1 MAEPEEGAIT
11 CKVVLI
17 GESGVGKTSILL
29 RYVSNEFNSQQFST
43 LGLSYVDKI
52 IQIDNNKKIK
62 LEIWDTAG
70 QEKFRSLAKAY
81 YRNIDVGILVY
92 DVTNK
97 TSFEEIKNYWI
108 KVIKE
113 DNDDNISKKIINIF

>member
-1 MAEPEEGAIT
+1 MEEPLKF
-11 CKVVLI
+11 KVVLI

-29 RYVSNEFNSQQFST
+29 RYESNEFNSQQFST
-43 LGLSYVDKI
+43 LGLSYVNYVDKI
-52 IQIDNNKKIK
+52 ILIDNNKKIK

-70 QEKFRSLAKAY
+70 QEKFRALAKAY

-108 KVIKE
+108 KDIKE

>member
-1 MAEPEEGAIT
+1 MEEPFKF
-11 CKVVLI
+11 KVVLI

-81 YRNIDVGILVY
+81 YRNIDVGILAY

-108 KVIKE
+108 KDIKE

>member
-1 MAEPEEGAIT
+1 MEEPLKF
-11 CKVVLI
+11 KVVLI

-29 RYVSNEFNSQQFST
+29 RYISNEFNSQQFST

-70 QEKFRSLAKAY
+70 QEKFRALAKAY

-108 KVIKE
+108 KDIKE

>member
-1 MAEPEEGAIT
+1 MEEPLKF
-11 CKVVLI
+11 KVVLI

-70 QEKFRSLAKAY
+70 QEKFRSLAKAF

-108 KVIKE
+108 KDIKE

>member
-1 MAEPEEGAIT
+1 MEDPLKF
-11 CKVVLI
+11 KVVLI
-17 GESGVGKTSILL
+17 GESGVGKKSILL

-62 LEIWDTAG
+62 LEIWDIAG

-108 KVIKE
+108 KDIKE

>member
-1 MAEPEEGAIT
+1 MEEPLKF
-11 CKVVLI
+11 KVVLI

-62 LEIWDTAG
+62 LEILDTAG

-108 KVIKE
+108 KDIKE

>member
-1 MAEPEEGAIT
+1 MEEPLKF
-11 CKVVLI
+11 KVVLI

-29 RYVSNEFNSQQFST
+29 RYISNEFNSQQFST
-43 LGLSYVDKI
+43 LGLSYVNYVDKI
-52 IQIDNNKKIK
+52 ILIDNNKKIK

-70 QEKFRSLAKAY
+70 QEKFRALAKAY

-108 KVIKE
+108 KDIKE

>member
-1 MAEPEEGAIT
+1 M
-11 CKVVLI
+11 
-17 GESGVGKTSILL
+17 
-29 RYVSNEFNSQQFST
+29 
-43 LGLSYVDKI
+43 SYVDKI

-108 KVIKE
+108 KDIKE

>member
-1 MAEPEEGAIT
+1 MEEPLKF
-11 CKVVLI
+11 KVVLI

-52 IQIDNNKKIK
+52 IQIDNNKKKK

-70 QEKFRSLAKAY
+70 QEKFRALAKAY

-108 KVIKE
+108 KDIKE

>member
-1 MAEPEEGAIT
+1 
-11 CKVVLI
+11 
-17 GESGVGKTSILL
+17 
-29 RYVSNEFNSQQFST
+29 
-43 LGLSYVDKI
+43 LSYVDKI
-52 IQIDNNKKIK
+52 ILIDNNKKIK

-70 QEKFRSLAKAY
+70 QEKFISLAKAY
-81 YRNIDVGILVY
+81 YGNIDVGILVY

-108 KVIKE
+108 KDIKE

>member
-1 MAEPEEGAIT
+1 MEEPLKF
-11 CKVVLI
+11 KVVLI

-70 QEKFRSLAKAY
+70 QEKFRSLAKA
-81 YRNIDVGILVY
+81 
-92 DVTNK
+92 
-97 TSFEEIKNYWI
+97 
-108 KVIKE
+108 
-113 DNDDNISKKIINIF
+113 

>member
-1 MAEPEEGAIT
+1 MEEPLKF
-11 CKVVLI
+11 KVVLI

-52 IQIDNNKKIK
+52 IQINNNKKIK
-62 LEIWDTAG
+62 LEISDTAG
-70 QEKFRSLAKAY
+70 QEKYRTLAKAY
-81 YRNIDVGILVY
+81 YLNIDVGILVY

-108 KVIKE
+108 KDIKE

>member
-1 MAEPEEGAIT
+1 M
-11 CKVVLI
+11 
-17 GESGVGKTSILL
+17 
-29 RYVSNEFNSQQFST
+29 
-43 LGLSYVDKI
+43 SYVDKI
-52 IQIDNNKKIK
+52 ILIDNNKKIK
-62 LEIWDTAG
+62 LEIWDIAG
-70 QEKFRSLAKAY
+70 QEKFRALAKAY

-108 KVIKE
+108 KDIKE

>member
-1 MAEPEEGAIT
+1 MEEPLKF
-11 CKVVLI
+11 KVVLI

-108 KVIKE
+108 KDIKE

>member
-1 MAEPEEGAIT
+1 MEEPLKF
-11 CKVVLI
+11 KVVLI
-17 GESGVGKTSILL
+17 GESGFGKTSILL

-70 QEKFRSLAKAY
+70 QEKFRALAKAY

-108 KVIKE
+108 KDIKE

>member
-1 MAEPEEGAIT
+1 MEEPLKF
-11 CKVVLI
+11 KVVLI

-62 LEIWDTAG
+62 LEIWDTAV

-108 KVIKE
+108 KDIKE

>member
-1 MAEPEEGAIT
+1 MEEPFKF
-11 CKVVLI
+11 KVVLI

-52 IQIDNNKKIK
+52 ILIDNNKKIK

-70 QEKFRSLAKAY
+70 QEKFRALAKAY

-108 KVIKE
+108 KDIKE
-113 DNDDNISKKIINIF
+113 NIQKKASKKFYNIF

>member
-1 MAEPEEGAIT
+1 MEDPLKF
-11 CKVVLI
+11 KVVLI
-17 GESGVGKTSILL
+17 GESGVGKKSILL

-70 QEKFRSLAKAY
+70 QEKFRALAKAY

-108 KVIKE
+108 KDIKE

>member
-1 MAEPEEGAIT
+1 MEEPLKF
-11 CKVVLI
+11 KVVLI
-17 GESGVGKTSILL
+17 GESGVGKTSMLL

-108 KVIKE
+108 KDIKE